1 MGMRLFTRSYNLWVF
16 DEFGVC
22 TVEGNPEGKLV
33 VVVTGEALSCRA
45 SPIEKQSVELFFN
58 SPSSEAL

>member
-33 VVVTGEALSCRA
+33 VVVTGEALS
-45 SPIEKQSVELFFN
+45 
-58 SPSSEAL
+58 